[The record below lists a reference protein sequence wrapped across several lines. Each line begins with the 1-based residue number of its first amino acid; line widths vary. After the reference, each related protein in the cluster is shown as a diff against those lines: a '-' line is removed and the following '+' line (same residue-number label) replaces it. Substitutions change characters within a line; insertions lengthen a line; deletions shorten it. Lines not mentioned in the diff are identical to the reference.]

1 MQLKDI
7 LSARE
12 AERASENPD
21 PTLTPSTET
30 PVEGDPSTSPSDA
43 TISPDGT
50 GSIVDTMQTLPMPDQ
65 AWPPRP
71 WVPRTNLLRW
81 TRTRT
86 IRTNTAQE
94 NMFAALLLEYVRF
107 EQLFYQ

>member
-12 AERASENPD
+12 AERANENPD
-21 PTLTPSTET
+21 PTVPSSTGTP
-30 PVEGDPSTSPSDA
+30 EGDHNTS
-43 TISPDGT
+43 DGT
-50 GSIVDTMQTLPMPDQ
+50 GSAVDTMQTLPMPDQ

-81 TRTRT
+81 TRT
-86 IRTNTAQE
+86 IRTNTVQE
-94 NMFAALLLEYVRF
+94 NIV
-107 EQLFYQ
+107 QLCRLNMPIVF